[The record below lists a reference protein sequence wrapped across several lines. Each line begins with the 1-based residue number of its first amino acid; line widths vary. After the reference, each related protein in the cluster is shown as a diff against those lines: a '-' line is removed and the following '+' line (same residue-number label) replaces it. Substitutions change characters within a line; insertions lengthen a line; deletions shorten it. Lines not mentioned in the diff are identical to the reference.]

1 MISKNEKLKV
11 TPLYDI
17 HKWLNARMV
26 SFAGWEMPVQYTGVI
41 DEHLVV
47 RKTCGLFDVSHMG
60 EIEVSGPKAL
70 EAVQS
75 ITTND
80 ASKLKEGRVQYTLLC
95 YPSGGVVDD
104 VTLYKF
110 SDTRYM
116 FCVNASNTEKDFKWI
131 KENIKSLADVK
142 DMSSWFG
149 QIAIQGPLSQE
160 VLQNTCNLDLSL
172 IRYYHFKQGNVAG
185 VDAMVSRTGYTG
197 EDGFEIYTQWDNT
210 VKVWEGL
217 SEAGT
222 RFGIKP
228 IGLGARDTLRLEM
241 GFPLYGNELN
251 ENITPLEA
259 GLHKFVKLDKP
270 YFIGKNILE
279 KQAKEGLNKRL
290 VGLEMIESGIP
301 RSHYKIFARDRAVGE
316 ITSGTMSPSLSK
328 AIGMGYVET
337 QFSSI
342 DTKLSVEIRN
352 KMVMARVIK
361 TPFYKRNMTTKVA
374 N

>member
-17 HKWLNARMV
+17 HKGLNARMV
-26 SFAGWEMPVQYTGVI
+26 SFAVWEMP
-41 DEHLVV
+41 
-47 RKTCGLFDVSHMG
+47 
-60 EIEVSGPKAL
+60 
-70 EAVQS
+70 
-75 ITTND
+75 
-80 ASKLKEGRVQYTLLC
+80 VQYTLLC

-172 IRYYHFKQGNVAG
+172 IRYYHFKQGNVTG
-185 VDAMVSRTGYTG
+185 VDAIVSRTGYTG

-217 SEAGT
+217 TEAGK

-259 GLHKFVKLDKP
+259 GLHKFVKLDTP
-270 YFIGKNILE
+270 SFFGQNILE

>member
-17 HKWLNARMV
+17 HKGLNARMV

-47 RKTCGLFDVSHMG
+47 RKTCGLFYVSHMG
-60 EIEVSGPKAL
+60 EIEVSGPNAL

-116 FCVNASNTEKDFKWI
+116 FCVNASNKEK
-131 KENIKSLADVK
+131 IKSLADVK

-185 VDAMVSRTGYTG
+185 VDAIVSRTGYTG

-228 IGLGARDTLRLEM
+228 IGLGSRDTLRLEM

-259 GLHKFVKLDKP
+259 GLHKFLKLDKP
-270 YFIGKNILE
+270 NFIGKNILE
-279 KQAKEGLNKRL
+279 KQEKEGLNKTL

-316 ITSGTMSPSLSK
+316 ITSGTMSPSLGK

-361 TPFYKRNMTTKVA
+361 TPFYK
-374 N
+374 

>member
-11 TPLYDI
+11 TQLYDI
-17 HKWLNARMV
+17 HKGLNARMV

-80 ASKLKEGRVQYTLLC
+80 ASKLKEGQVQYTLLC

-116 FCVNASNTEKDFKWI
+116 FCVNASNTEKDFTWI
-131 KENIKSLADVK
+131 KENIKNLADVK

-172 IRYYHFKQGNVAG
+172 IRYYYFKNGNVLGA
-185 VDAMVSRTGYTG
+185 DAVISKTGYTG
-197 EDGFEIYTQWDNT
+197 EDGFEIYTPWDAT
-210 VKVWEGL
+210 IMIWQRL
-217 SEAGT
+217 MEAG
-222 RFGIKP
+222 
-228 IGLGARDTLRLEM
+228 
-241 GFPLYGNELN
+241 N
-251 ENITPLEA
+251 
-259 GLHKFVKLDKP
+259 
-270 YFIGKNILE
+270 
-279 KQAKEGLNKRL
+279 
-290 VGLEMIESGIP
+290 
-301 RSHYKIFARDRAVGE
+301 
-316 ITSGTMSPSLSK
+316 
-328 AIGMGYVET
+328 
-337 QFSSI
+337 
-342 DTKLSVEIRN
+342 
-352 KMVMARVIK
+352 
-361 TPFYKRNMTTKVA
+361 
-374 N
+374 